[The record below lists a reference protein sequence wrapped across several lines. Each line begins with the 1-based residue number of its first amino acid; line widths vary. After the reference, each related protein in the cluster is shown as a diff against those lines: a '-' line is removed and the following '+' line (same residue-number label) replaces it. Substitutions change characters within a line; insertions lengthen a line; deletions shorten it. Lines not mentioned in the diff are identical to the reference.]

1 MRYIQNTVHYVQNTV
16 HYIQN
21 ALRYEVFCGAFVK
34 KTIGAC
40 ENEALTMRR
49 VILYCFTRFVLCSL
63 ILFHILLFIDLPNNA
78 DSKVQI

>member
-1 MRYIQNTVHYVQNTV
+1 MRYIQNTVHYVHNAV

-21 ALRYEVFCGAFVK
+21 ALHYEVFYGVFVK
-34 KTIGAC
+34 KDNGAC
-40 ENEALTMRR
+40 QNEALTARR
-49 VILYCFTRFVLCSL
+49 VILCCFAGFVLCSL

>member
-1 MRYIQNTVHYVQNTV
+1 MRYTQNTMHYVHNAV

-21 ALRYEVFCGAFVK
+21 ALRYEVFCEVFVK
-34 KTIGAC
+34 KDVGVRQ
-40 ENEALTMRR
+40 NETLTARR
-49 VILYCFTRFVLCSL
+49 VILCCFAGFVLCSL